1 MNNKTTTLMGFGLIM
16 VALAV
21 SSWLLNKESFDKKD
35 RFDSTYSNYTP
46 TSNPDNRN
54 TAAAPET
61 FLVPQSSSS
70 AVPLILPVP
79 KTLNFAGEEVPIQN
93 PDIRERYEKELYLTA
108 HRYYQVVFYLKR
120 GPRILDYIS
129 NELRKSGMHEDFKYL
144 AVIESDLIPTIRS
157 PKGALGIWQ
166 FMPATG
172 RRYGLRIDKYVDERM
187 NLEKSTAAAI
197 RYLKEAHDRVG
208 NWTLAAASYNMGVS
222 RTTKTKSEQSVD
234 NYYKM
239 HLNNETS
246 RYIFRILAAKSIMD
260 NPSSFGYSM
269 PNEEVYSLPKTKT
282 IVVTTGV
289 NDLAKWSTERGFTYY
304 DLKRLNPWI
313 INRTLPKGK
322 FEIEVP
328 A

>member
-21 SSWLLNKESFDKKD
+21 SSWLLNKESFEKTE
-35 RFDSTYSNYTP
+35 RFDASYRNYTP
-46 TSNPDNRN
+46 TSNPENKN

-61 FLVPQSSSS
+61 FLVPQNSSS
-70 AVPLILPVP
+70 AVPMVLPVP
-79 KTLNFAGEEVPIQN
+79 KSLNFAGEEVPIQN

-129 NELRKSGMHEDFKYL
+129 NELRKAGMHEDFKYL

-187 NLEKSTAAAI
+187 NLEKATAAAI
-197 RYLKEAHDRVG
+197 RYLKDAHERVG
-208 NWTLAAASYNMGVS
+208 NWTLAAAAYNMGVA
-222 RTTKTKSEQSVD
+222 RTTRTKSEQSVD
-234 NYYKM
+234 NYYQM

-260 NPSSFGYSM
+260 NPQEFGYSM
-269 PNEEVYSLPKTKT
+269 PLEEVYVPPKTKT

-289 NDLAKWSTERGFTYY
+289 SDLAKWSTERGFTYY

-313 INRTLPKGK
+313 INRTLPRGK